1 MARYKVTKEQLER
14 VVESFVMENSK
25 KSKNVISESDKKM
38 IRMASKKYNITES
51 EAVKRMELIR
61 EYDEKAFM
69 DKFTKFAKI
78 GFPKLAGR
86 QATEEEMS
94 ALTDEAR
101 KDNFGGDVK
110 VKKENGEYVMY
121 YQPVG
126 EVGGQAKKAGFFKR
140 LGMIGGGAKGQ

>member
-1 MARYKVTKEQLER
+1 M
-14 VVESFVMENSK
+14 N
-25 KSKNVISESDKKM
+25 
-38 IRMASKKYNITES
+38 
-51 EAVKRMELIR
+51 
-61 EYDEKAFM
+61 
-69 DKFTKFAKI
+69 
-78 GFPKLAGR
+78 
-86 QATEEEMS
+86 

>member
-14 VVESFVMENSK
+14 VVESFVMENTK

-69 DKFTKFAKI
+69 NKFKDFAKI

-86 QATEEEMS
+86 EATEEEMN
-94 ALTDEAR
+94 ALEDEAR
-101 KDNFGGDVK
+101 TDNFEGDIK
-110 VKKENGEYVMY
+110 IKKQNGEYVMY
-121 YQPVG
+121 YQPRG
-126 EVGGQAKKAGFFKR
+126 EVGSQAKKAGWLKR